1 MNIIAHP
8 SPNHSV
14 RVAGDPIDM
23 ILLHATVGSFESAL
37 SWMRNPAPP
46 DPKTGKPNPDLAV
59 SSHYEISEDGDIVQL
74 VDENR
79 IAWHAG
85 RSTWAPLNRTN
96 INRYSIGIELANSN
110 RRGDDYPPA
119 QFEAAVWLCDNIC
132 RRRNIPRDKLH
143 IVRHMDV
150 APRRKS
156 DPRFFQYDALF
167 AALGVAQPV
176 HDDQTYFVTPS
187 TINVRQ
193 GPATSLPVAAQ
204 MFRGQKVYV
213 GAIVEGESLFGT
225 TKWAWMARRPPE
237 QFDLGFIKLEL
248 LRKG

>member
-1 MNIIAHP
+1 MNIIAQP
-8 SPNHSV
+8 SPNHSA
-14 RVAGDPIDM
+14 RVVGDPIDM
-23 ILLHATVGSFESAL
+23 VVLHATVGSFESAL

-46 DPKTGKPNPDLAV
+46 NPQTGRPDPSLAV
-59 SSHYEISEDGDIVQL
+59 SSHYEISETGDIVQL
-74 VDENR
+74 VDEER

-119 QFEAAVWLCDNIC
+119 QFDALVRLVDNIC
-132 RRRNIPRDKLH
+132 SRRRIPRDKLH

-156 DPRFFQYDALF
+156 DPQFFQYDELF
-167 AALGVAQPV
+167 AALGASEPA
-176 HDDQTYFVTPS
+176 HDDQTYFVIPS
-187 TINVRQ
+187 KINVRQ
-193 GPATSLPVAAQ
+193 GEATSFPVAAQ

-213 GAIVEGESLFGT
+213 GAIVEGEKLFGS